1 MSRTTVYNALDAL
14 RGAGLIMAA
23 DAGPGPALYEAAED
37 WHHHFVCRECGAV
50 LDVACVRGKKPCLHA
65 EVPGAVIDEAQ
76 VIFRGLCQ
84 ACASTAVPTDR

>member
-65 EVPGAVIDEAQ
+65 EVSGAVIDEAQ